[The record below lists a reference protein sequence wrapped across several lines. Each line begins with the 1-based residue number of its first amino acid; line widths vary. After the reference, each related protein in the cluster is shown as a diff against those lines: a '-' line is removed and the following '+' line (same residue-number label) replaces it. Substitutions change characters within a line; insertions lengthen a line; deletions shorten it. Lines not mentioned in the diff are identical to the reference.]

1 MKRQPQKDRPAQ
13 GLYLHLPFCLRKCA
27 YCDFT
32 VRVLEKRE
40 QIHRYLDHLELE
52 LAALSALPMQLNTL
66 YLGGGTPS
74 LLNEAEI
81 ERLCTALRQALD
93 LTQLQEWTLE
103 VNPETGS
110 QGYFE
115 LCKALGINRVS
126 LGVQSFQPNELQQ
139 SGRSHSPADIL
150 RCTAELRAAGL
161 NNISLDLIY
170 GLPGQTLAAWQDSL
184 KQALALKPSHLS
196 LYSLEVH
203 EKTAWGQLERLEKL
217 QRPSEES
224 EVAMYESACQLLAE
238 QGFEH
243 YEIANWSL
251 PGLASQHNRLYWQA
265 APVLALGVG
274 AHGYW
279 QNRRYANA
287 ENLKAY
293 YQDCQN
299 TNWRWKNTPAQ
310 SRQDAAAERVILGLR
325 LLQVGVDDRAFA
337 QEFGCSLAE
346 AYPQELPELLE
357 KGLLIWRGDCLCL
370 PAEAVLLSNEVFA
383 ALLEPQLES
392 LI

>member
-1 MKRQPQKDRPAQ
+1 MNSPAQKQAQ
-13 GLYLHLPFCLRKCA
+13 GLYLHLPFCLRKCF

-32 VRVLEKRE
+32 VRVFE
-40 QIHRYLDHLELE
+40 QRTQISRYLDHLELE
-52 LAALSALPMQLNTL
+52 LAALSRLPMQLKTL

-81 ERLCTALRQALD
+81 ERLCTGLRQKLD
-93 LTQLQEWTLE
+93 LTHLQEWTLE

-110 QGYFE
+110 QSYFE
-115 LCKALGINRVS
+115 QCKALGINRVS

-150 RCTAELRAAGL
+150 RCVAELRAAGL
-161 NNISLDLIY
+161 NNLSLDLIY
-170 GLPGQTLAAWQDSL
+170 GLPGQTQAAWQDSL

-203 EKTAWGQLERLEKL
+203 EKTAWGQRERLEKL
-217 QRPSEES
+217 QRPSEEN
-224 EVAMYESACQLLAE
+224 EVAMYETACQLLAE

-279 QNRRYANA
+279 QNRRYANSDQ
-287 ENLKAY
+287 LKSY
-293 YQDCQN
+293 YQSCQN
-299 TNWRWKNTPAQ
+299 QHWSWENTQVQ

-325 LLQVGVDDRAFA
+325 LLQTGVDDRAFA

-346 AYPQELPELLE
+346 AYPQELPELLA

-383 ALLEPQLES
+383 ALLEPQL
-392 LI
+392 